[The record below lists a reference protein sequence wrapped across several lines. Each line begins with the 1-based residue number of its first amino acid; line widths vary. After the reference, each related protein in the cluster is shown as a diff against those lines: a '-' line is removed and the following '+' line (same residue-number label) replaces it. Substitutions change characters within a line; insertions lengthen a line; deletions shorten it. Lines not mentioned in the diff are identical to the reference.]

1 MIRSGTALLI
11 CVVFFVVALVL
22 GAVGAWD
29 YTRQHYLAEISG
41 MKATQSEAIAA
52 TESAARKRLQSA
64 QDWGDILSARL
75 SKTED
80 DLNQKSKE
88 VSREIA
94 RLTTGRRCLDGN
106 VVRLLNSPDRGAGS
120 VSETIRTPVAQDGA
134 AATDTDV
141 AGWIGN
147 AQTQYET
154 CRARLGD
161 LIDFD
166 TK

>member
-1 MIRSGTALLI
+1 MIRPITGLSI
-11 CVVFFVVALVL
+11 FFIFAFTLGVA
-22 GAVGAWD
+22 GGWD
-29 YTRQHYLAEISG
+29 YTRQHYLAEISV
-41 MKATQSEAIAA
+41 MKATQAEAIAA
-52 TESAARKRLQSA
+52 TESAARQRLQSA
-64 QDWGDILSARL
+64 QDRGDILSARL

-106 VVRLLNSPDRGAGS
+106 VVRLLNRADSGAGS
-120 VSETIRTPVAQDGA
+120 VSETTGSPVAQDGA

-147 AQTQYET
+147 AQTQYDT
-154 CRARLGD
+154 CRARLDG
-161 LIDFD
+161 LIDFE

>member
-1 MIRSGTALLI
+1 MIRAQLITLMIVFAIGILLG
-11 CVVFFVVALVL
+11 VV
-22 GAVGAWD
+22 GGWD
-29 YTRQHYLAEISG
+29 YTRQHYQTEISG
-41 MKATQSEAIAA
+41 MNATQAKTIAA
-52 TESAARKRLQSA
+52 TESAARQRLQSA
-64 QDWGDILSARL
+64 QEWGDILSARL

-88 VSREIA
+88 LSREIA

-106 VVRLLNSPDRGAGS
+106 VVRLLNRPASSAGS
-120 VSETIRTPVAQDGA
+120 VSETTRTPVAQDGA

-147 AQTQYET
+147 ARTQYDT